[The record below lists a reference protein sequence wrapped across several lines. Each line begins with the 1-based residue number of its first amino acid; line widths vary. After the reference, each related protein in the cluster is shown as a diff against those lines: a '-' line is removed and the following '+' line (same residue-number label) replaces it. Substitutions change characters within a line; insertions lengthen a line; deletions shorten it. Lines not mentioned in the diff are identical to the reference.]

1 MNQQKTQG
9 KADNV
14 SDSEDWF
21 DPDTTLWV
29 RHPPRERTG
38 TTEERTQDPL
48 LVAGRE
54 AFNEGDPSPFM
65 CHFVASSYRRRFE
78 ETGHPYDA
86 IQALRICH
94 AAGLYPPLSVLDW
107 LDSAFNEYLEGIEA
121 GEKPDLVKLLGL
133 AGAGRGQKNPLS
145 VRNTTDASKSRA
157 EVVHILVRLGV
168 NISDAATMTC
178 AREEVNGGSP
188 PKASWVEEDYSKKWR
203 REFENH
209 GFDINVREPPFCE
222 EEFRRSF
229 IESFPKWSRPPGL
242 K

>member
-29 RHPPRERTG
+29 RHPPREQTG
-38 TTEERTQDPL
+38 TTDEWTQDPL
-48 LVAGRE
+48 LVTGRE
-54 AFNEGDPSPFM
+54 AFNEGDPSPIM

-145 VRNTTDASKSRA
+145 VRNTTDASKHRA
-157 EVVHILVRLGV
+157 EQVHMLVATD
-168 NISDAATMTC
+168 IPIAHAAEMVC
-178 AREEVNGGSP
+178 AQEEASGGSP
-188 PKASWVEEDYSKKWR
+188 PDASWVEEEYRKKWR
-203 REFENH
+203 KEFERN
-209 GFDINVREPPFCE
+209 GFEIRVREYLSAK
-222 EEFRRSF
+222 RDSDA
-229 IESFPKWSRPPGL
+229 S
-242 K
+242 